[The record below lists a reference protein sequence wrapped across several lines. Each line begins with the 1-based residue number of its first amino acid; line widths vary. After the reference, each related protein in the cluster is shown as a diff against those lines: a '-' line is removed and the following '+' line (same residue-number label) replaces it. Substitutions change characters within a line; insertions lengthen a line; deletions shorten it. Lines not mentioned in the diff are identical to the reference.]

1 MEIRIQSDG
10 QLYPPKKEA
19 KRPLP
24 PPPPKKPDPP
34 KELCPKEEPPKEG
47 LQWEDLLLVAV
58 GLMVI
63 KGQEKIDI
71 PLLLA
76 LAYILFDSCFSLKK
90 LL

>member
-10 QLYPPKKEA
+10 QLYPPKGDSL
-19 KRPLP
+19 RP
-24 PPPPKKPDPP
+24 PPPPKPKPPP
-34 KELCPKEEPPKEG
+34 QESPSEEPPKEG
-47 LQWEDLLLVAV
+47 LQWEDLLLLAV
-58 GLMVI
+58 GFMVI

>member
-10 QLYPPKKEA
+10 QLYPPKAEKR
-19 KRPLP
+19 RPLP
-24 PPPPKKPDPP
+24 PPLP
-34 KELCPKEEPPKEG
+34 KEPPPLPPPCDEPDPKEG
-47 LQWEDLLLVAV
+47 LQWEDLLLLAV
-58 GLMVI
+58 GFMVI

>member
-10 QLYPPKKEA
+10 QLYPPKSGSK
-19 KRPLP
+19 PLP
-24 PPPPKKPDPP
+24 PPPKPTPAPAPP
-34 KELCPKEEPPKEG
+34 APRAA
-47 LQWEDLLLVAV
+47 LQGEDLLLIAVA
-58 GLMVI
+58 LMVLR
-63 KGQEKIDI
+63 GGEKLDL